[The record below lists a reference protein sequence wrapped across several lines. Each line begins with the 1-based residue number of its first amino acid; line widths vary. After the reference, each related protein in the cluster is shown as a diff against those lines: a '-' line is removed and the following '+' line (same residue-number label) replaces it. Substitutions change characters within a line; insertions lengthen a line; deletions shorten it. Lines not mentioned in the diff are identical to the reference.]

1 MQCQPQRQN
10 DEWFCATCKRR
21 WSQDDKP
28 SECFLNLEENV
39 PDECFPNLEE
49 NVPDEQAATLAG
61 VLEPPAD
68 DLRMDLALAINGPHD
83 ARWVGPEKLRE
94 LQLIRW
100 DRQTTEHDRKS
111 AYNAAGAVLDVLR
124 ERGMVQ

>member
-28 SECFLNLEENV
+28 KECILKQPRTTGE
-39 PDECFPNLEE
+39 D
-49 NVPDEQAATLAG
+49 ATLAG

-68 DLRMDLALAINGPHD
+68 DLRMELALAINGPHD

-94 LQLIRW
+94 LQLVRW

-111 AYNAAGAVLDVLR
+111 AHSAAGAVLDALR
-124 ERGMVQ
+124 KRGLVQ

>member
-28 SECFLNLEENV
+28 RECFLG
-39 PDECFPNLEE
+39 LEE
-49 NVPDEQAATLAG
+49 NVPDEQAATPAG

-68 DLRMDLALAINGPHD
+68 DLRMELALAINGPHD

-94 LQLIRW
+94 LQLVRW

-111 AYNAAGAVLDVLR
+111 AYSAAGAVLDVLR
-124 ERGMVQ
+124 KRGLVQ